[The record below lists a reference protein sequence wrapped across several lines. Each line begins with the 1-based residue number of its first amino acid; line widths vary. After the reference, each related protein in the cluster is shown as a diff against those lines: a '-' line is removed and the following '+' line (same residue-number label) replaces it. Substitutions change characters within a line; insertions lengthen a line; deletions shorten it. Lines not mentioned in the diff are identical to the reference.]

1 MLSRVQEA
9 RRHVDALRNALL
21 SPTPEPIEQS
31 LPILEEAAVCLRG
44 LRAELDAVPAAPHL
58 RRRLNQE
65 LRALR
70 LELSL
75 AGRLAAEG
83 ARFHEG
89 WARLVGAFAS
99 GYTRDGEAAALAP
112 ASTLTVEA

>member
-21 SPTPEPIEQS
+21 SPTPGPVEQS
-31 LPILEEAAVCLRG
+31 LPNLEEAGACLRR
-44 LRAELDAVPAAPHL
+44 LHAELDAVPAVPQL
-58 RRRLNQE
+58 QRRLSQE

-75 AGRLAAEG
+75 VQRLAAEG

-89 WARLVGAFAS
+89 WARLLGAFAS

-112 ASTLTVEA
+112 ASTVTVEA